1 MDEWAGAR
9 LMPKCRLCRREI
21 YNQDY
26 PPQDAICDNCRSD
39 QAYNAYCDQ
48 QYELEAQRYF
58 ETQEA
63 LKHA

>member
-1 MDEWAGAR
+1 
-9 LMPKCRLCRREI
+9 MPKCRLCRREI